1 MLGRCCIVSLSA
13 KRQRWWGSASSGAAA
28 PRIKMLGVD
37 RLNTDPR
44 RREALG
50 PGGWRG
56 GRHGR
61 EEGGSKTWW
70 SLIGVTLQSH
80 PALR

>member
-1 MLGRCCIVSLSA
+1 MLDRYRFPVRK
-13 KRQRWWGSASSGAAA
+13 KRAWWGSASSGAAA
-28 PRIKMLGVD
+28 PRIKMLGAD

-44 RREALG
+44 RREAL
-50 PGGWRG
+50 G

-80 PALR
+80 QLWGDRRLQ